1 MSIASG
7 GTDAAVAAAAG
18 AGVAATGLDEH
29 ELDRAGAAAIAAGLT
44 SPGGKAVRADD
55 KHPEKRMKAAFKGY
69 EDRELPKLR
78 AEFPTLRRS
87 QLNELLFRNW
97 SRSSENPLN
106 AAKLGGDSDR

>member
-1 MSIASG
+1 MRGKAELW
-7 GTDAAVAAAAG
+7 TPRRAAQAVPSARRRG
-18 AGVAATGLDEH
+18 DGEQ
-29 ELDRAGAAAIAAGLT
+29 
-44 SPGGKAVRADD
+44 GGKAVRADD